1 VRPVQLQVFLKCF
14 SSHLSSPALRL
25 PGCFCSEDGRGIPG
39 GLAPQD
45 TPQMIVLTF
54 DDAVNINNYDVMETV
69 LNENLVNP
77 NGCSAKATFF
87 VSHRYTNY
95 SMVQVC
101 LP

>member
-1 VRPVQLQVFLKCF
+1 
-14 SSHLSSPALRL
+14 
-25 PGCFCSEDGRGIPG
+25 
-39 GLAPQD
+39 
-45 TPQMIVLTF
+45 MIVLTF